1 MRGERM
7 SFTPVEIR
15 HVKLKR
21 GLGGYHRSTVDHLL
35 EDIADSF
42 ELVWRERADLAD
54 KVEHLDVELAH
65 HKGLERLLRST
76 MTTAENAAQEV
87 KEKAHREAELIL
99 GEARTEARA
108 ITNRASMERERLT
121 AEIRRIRSLLSSA
134 LDAVDDA
141 EASDGP
147 ERVEPIAEREEPME
161 APIDFPSRG

>member
-1 MRGERM
+1 M

-15 HVKLKR
+15 HIKLKR
-21 GLGGYHRSTVDHLL
+21 GPVGYHRQSVDHLL

-42 ELVWRERADLAD
+42 ELVWRERADLSD
-54 KVEHLDVELAH
+54 KVEHLEVELAH

-76 MTTAENAAQEV
+76 MTTAENAAQDV

-99 GEARTEARA
+99 AEARTEARA
-108 ITNRASMERERLT
+108 ITNRASTERERLT
-121 AEIRRIRSLLSSA
+121 SEIRRIRSLLSSA

-141 EASDGP
+141 EAADGP
-147 ERVEPIAEREEPME
+147 DREEEPME

>member
-15 HVKLKR
+15 HIKLKR
-21 GLGGYHRSTVDHLL
+21 GLSGYHRRSVDHLL

-42 ELVWRERADLAD
+42 ELVWRERADFAD
-54 KVEHLDVELAH
+54 KIEHLELELAH
-65 HKGLERLLRST
+65 HRGLERLLRST
-76 MTTAENAAQEV
+76 MTTAETAAQEV

-99 GEARTEARA
+99 AEARTEARA
-108 ITNRASMERERLT
+108 ITNRASTERERLT
-121 AEIRRIRSLLSSA
+121 ADIRRIRSLLSSA

-141 EASDGP
+141 EAADGP
-147 ERVEPIAEREEPME
+147 ERVEEPIE